1 MKRKIIYTNDM
12 CGACIAL
19 KKDLDRQGI
28 KYEERSLEQLESQ
41 AEDVDEKAFESEI
54 IGKVIMKGKDLK
66 SVTLPIEYDYYQAEK
81 L

>member
-1 MKRKIIYTNDM
+1 MKRKIIYTKDM

>member
-1 MKRKIIYTNDM
+1 MKRKIIYTKDM

-54 IGKVIMKGKDLK
+54 IEKVIMKGKDLK

>member
-1 MKRKIIYTNDM
+1 MKRKIIYTEKM

-41 AEDVDEKAFESEI
+41 AEDVDKKAFKSEI
-54 IGKVIMKGKDLK
+54 IEKVIMKGKDLK

>member
-1 MKRKIIYTNDM
+1 MKKIIYTKDM

>member
-1 MKRKIIYTNDM
+1 MKRKIIYTKDM

-41 AEDVDEKAFESEI
+41 AEDVDEKAFKSEI
-54 IGKVIMKGKDLK
+54 IEKVIMKGKDLK

-81 L
+81 M

>member
-1 MKRKIIYTNDM
+1 MKRKIIYTKDM

-54 IGKVIMKGKDLK
+54 MEKVIMKGKDLK
-66 SVTLPIEYDYYQAEK
+66 SVTLPIEYDYYQPEK

>member
-1 MKRKIIYTNDM
+1 MKRKIIYTKDM

-54 IGKVIMKGKDLK
+54 MEKVIMKGKDLK

>member
-1 MKRKIIYTNDM
+1 MKKIIYTKDM
-12 CGACIAL
+12 CGGCITL

-54 IGKVIMKGKDLK
+54 IEKVIMKGKDLK

>member
-1 MKRKIIYTNDM
+1 MKRKIIYTKDM

-81 L
+81 M

>member
-1 MKRKIIYTNDM
+1 MKRKIIYTKDM

-41 AEDVDEKAFESEI
+41 AEDVDKKAFKSEI
-54 IGKVIMKGKDLK
+54 IEKVIMKGKDLK

>member
-1 MKRKIIYTNDM
+1 MKRKIIYTKEM

-81 L
+81 M

>member
-1 MKRKIIYTNDM
+1 MKRKIIYTKDM

-54 IGKVIMKGKDLK
+54 MEKVIMKGKDLK

-81 L
+81 V